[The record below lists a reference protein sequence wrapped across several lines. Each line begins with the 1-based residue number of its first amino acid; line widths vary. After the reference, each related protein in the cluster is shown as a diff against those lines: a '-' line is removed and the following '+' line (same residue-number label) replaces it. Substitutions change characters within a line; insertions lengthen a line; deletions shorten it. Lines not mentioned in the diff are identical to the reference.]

1 MSKRLE
7 KLADEM
13 MRLTPQEGEQLA
25 LIIKAKVMP
34 EMAKQQQ
41 QQGLLQQQNP
51 QAQQQMAM
59 MGKRPQQGQVPMPN
73 ARMAAQQGLLR
84 WKHQK

>member
-13 MRLTPQEGEQLA
+13 MKLTPQEGEQLA

-59 MGKRPQQGQVPMPN
+59 MGKRPGGQVPMPN

-84 WKHQK
+84 